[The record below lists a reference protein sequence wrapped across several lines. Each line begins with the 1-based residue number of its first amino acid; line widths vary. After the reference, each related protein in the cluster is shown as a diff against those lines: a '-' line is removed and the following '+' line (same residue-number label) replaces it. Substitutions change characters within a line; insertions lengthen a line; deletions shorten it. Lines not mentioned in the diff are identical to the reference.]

1 METVTMDVM
10 SKKLVP
16 QTPSCQYDDVIDL
29 EDEEHEPDCE
39 KLPSSCDCQDVSW
52 IWAYLPVTVE
62 SVNSG
67 KWLLFPE
74 KGRVDDTWEKV
85 KILLAANRLGMA
97 AKVANNVTVS
107 DSVSTAANHVI
118 CVYTQNYKDVPDVF
132 RVLVALRRS
141 RLQNRG
147 INYKTDDATLSG
159 VYKTDEYA
167 QRAGFDCTT
176 KVRGQRVSYYTS
188 PYLPYDPT
196 GATERIQMFLNNI
209 GPENK
214 PGLVAE
220 LVKNANNIEPR
231 ITFYDP
237 PEIVDPSYL
246 FRYSLS
252 SQ

>member
-1 METVTMDVM
+1 METVTMELI

-16 QTPSCQYDDVIDL
+16 QSRSCQYDDLIDW

-52 IWAYLPVTVE
+52 IWAYLPIMIE
-62 SVNSG
+62 PVNSG

-74 KGRVDDTWEKV
+74 KERVDEIWEKV
-85 KILLAANRLGMA
+85 KILLAANRLGNA
-97 AKVANNVTVS
+97 AKVATNADTVS
-107 DSVSTAANHVI
+107 NAINHVI

-147 INYKTDDATLSG
+147 INYTTDEATLTG
-159 VYKTDEYA
+159 IYKTDEIA
-167 QRAGFDCTT
+167 KRAGFDCSRR
-176 KVRGQRVSYYTS
+176 VPGQRVSFYSS
-188 PYLPYDPT
+188 PCLPYDPT

-214 PGLVAE
+214 TGLVAE
-220 LVKNANNIEPR
+220 LVKNVNNIEPR
-231 ITFYDP
+231 VTFYDP
-237 PEIVDPSYL
+237 PEIIDPSY
-246 FRYSLS
+246 FRYFKPSIIPK
-252 SQ
+252 